1 MRVYVIVGI
10 VLIIVGVAALVYGG
24 ITYTTRED
32 VLKVGPIDVTA
43 KEKKTIPISPVV
55 GAAAIVGGVVLVMLG
70 ARKG

>member
-43 KEKKTIPISPVV
+43 KEKKTIPISPVL
-55 GAAAIVGGVVLVMLG
+55 GGAAIVGGVVLVMRG
-70 ARKG
+70 SRKG

>member
-43 KEKKTIPISPVV
+43 KEKKTIPISPVL
-55 GAAAIVGGVVLVMLG
+55 GGAAIVGGVVLVMLG
-70 ARKG
+70 SRKG